1 VSEKKSLSPLQKLW
15 LSRAGIA
22 LGAGLIFG
30 AASGFVSLRILEGD
44 SRTPIPEVVDEEIV
58 EPAPRKT
65 FSGPRADGMRAGSA
79 QSARRGEG
87 VEVSSTPVAVVPD
100 LLGRVEGDAR
110 RLLERAGFTLGD
122 VMFREADERTGTV
135 LETFPVPGERVQLP
149 ATVNLILAD
158 RRRSINPMTID
169 TMPPDTTQSDTMRID
184 TTRVDTISIDTTRI
198 DTTRIVTMRADTL
211 P

>member
-1 VSEKKSLSPLQKLW
+1 
-15 LSRAGIA
+15 
-22 LGAGLIFG
+22 
-30 AASGFVSLRILEGD
+30 VSLRILEGD
-44 SRTPIPEVVDEEIV
+44 SRTPIPEVEEVEIA
-58 EPAPRKT
+58 EPAPRKV
-65 FSGPRADGMRAGSA
+65 FRGPRADGMRAGSEQTA
-79 QSARRGEG
+79 ARGEG
-87 VEVSSTPVAVVPD
+87 VQVSSTPVAVVPD

-122 VMFREADERTGTV
+122 ILFRESDERTGTV

-169 TMPPDTTQSDTMRID
+169 TMPADTM
-184 TTRVDTISIDTTRI
+184 RVDTISIDTTRV
-198 DTTRIVTMRADTL
+198 DTTRSDSTRIDTLRSDTL